1 MYLYG
6 DGGEM
11 FVGSG
16 TDDLIFFTGG
26 VTPADEAARFDKLT
40 KELTTTASINVT
52 GDVNAQGGTFTAPV
66 TTTSSMTSPA
76 TNEFVTKAYVDNAA
90 SAGLTVHPAV
100 RVEAIGNLNATY
112 NNGTAGV
119 GATLTNAGTQ
129 TALVLDGIT
138 MAVNDRVLVMDQT
151 NQTQNGVYVVTNI
164 GSGSTNWVLTRAS
177 DANTYGVNNPNALD
191 EGAYFFVQEG
201 DTAAFES
208 YTCTTVGVIT
218 FGTTNITFSQF
229 SSVPQYVVNSP
240 LQLSGNTL
248 SLTTVPA
255 TLGGTGT
262 ATVATGDLLYGSATN
277 TWSKLPVGSAYKS
290 LVVNGSGTNVE
301 WNGVAL
307 DQSGAVSGSLPATN
321 GGTGQNAYAVGD
333 MLYSPSTNTL
343 TVLSGNTT
351 TTKKFLGQTGTG
363 TGSAAPVWQ
372 QPAASDITGL
382 AASATTDTT
391 NASNISSGTLGT
403 ARLSGSYTG
412 ITGVGTLA
420 AGTWNASTIGPT
432 YGGTGF
438 ASYAVGD
445 LLYANTTT
453 SLAKLA
459 DVAVGNA
466 LISGGVSSAPS
477 WGKIG
482 LATHVSGTLPL
493 ANGGTGQAS
502 AQAAMNALAGATT
515 AGQYLRGDGTNV
527 TMSAIQAS
535 DIPSLSGTYLP
546 LTGGTLTGTLTGTT
560 IAGTFQST
568 NARIYFTAADAD
580 GGSFALLGLNW
591 GGTAGTYKNFEVYD
605 YVNGRSMMK
614 LFGDTRNLQVF
625 GACNPEA
632 SSTLTASTWLKWAL
646 VTSGVTAQARLGSD
660 GNGLNFTTN
669 ALFSGSWVED
679 DPAKKKFA
687 YIQHLGNGRHEWRTA
702 AAGTGVSWVTSLT
715 ADENGAAVTGTLSAT
730 GAITQNGYQVLN
742 AANYGSYAAPRYELY
757 VDQSS
762 DSTTRYYLVA
772 FISTNNGSVF
782 IRGNIG
788 GHDGPAGGSQGAA
801 SINLSVFSRG
811 GSIPV
816 QGYVGGNIGNQ
827 DLLVYK
833 DASNNVSIYVK
844 TTVWALVDITYGG
857 TGGSTLYNAP
867 SYSTTAPSGTLVW
880 AASSNQ
886 ASSTTGVNITGALS
900 ATTGTFSGLVTSGGN
915 NGFANATWSAG
926 VRNPIWYF
934 GNATS
939 YGISYYQ
946 GSSGIGGADTIGIH
960 PNGNVTATGAAF
972 AVTPSNAY
980 VNNNIVLNASNYTS
994 YSPSLTGSGASGT
1007 WGIGITGNAATAT
1020 VHNATK
1026 IAVTAANTY
1035 STTVTL
1041 DGTAYKHFRV
1051 VISNYTNSTATTST
1065 NYVRVTFKDSANAT
1079 FSDARGGGS
1088 YYYSVTTG
1096 TVPSNSVYQANSF
1109 ATAIFSGM
1117 FSQSPVIPYS
1127 TTSPLK
1133 STIEMD
1139 IYVGGS
1145 SSNDLTVFYRGMNGG
1160 TYWFGELRG
1169 AFSAAFNRIVIDNT
1183 GGWAQTCDVAVYSFQ

>member
-1 MYLYG
+1 MAIVLKDRVKETTATTGTADFVLGGSSSGYDAFSVIGANNYTYYCCYDQATGDWEVGVGQYTTTAGGTLVRDTVLDNSAATTSKINFGSGPKDVFITYPAKKAIYEEPSGNTLIDGGPLTVVGTGVPGYTSFSAVLAEMYGNVNSFAQSYARNINDGAEASADMIVYRDNTVSDSANFMDMGINSSNFSSLTWPIFTAGSMYLYG

-129 TALVLDGIT
+129 TALVLDGVT
-138 MAVNDRVLVMDQT
+138 MSVNDRVLVMDQT

-177 DANTYGVNNPNALD
+177 DADTYGVNNPNALD

-201 DTAAFES
+201 NTAAFES
-208 YTCTTVGVIT
+208 YTCTTVGVIV

-262 ATVATGDLLYGSATN
+262 ATVATGDLLYGSATD
-277 TWSKLPVGSAYKS
+277 TWSKLPIGSAYKS

-301 WNGVAL
+301 WNAVAL
-307 DQSGAVSGSLPATN
+307 NQSGAVSGSLPATN

-412 ITGVGTLA
+412 ITGVGALT

-445 LLYANTTT
+445 ILYADTTT

-482 LATHVSGTLPL
+482 LATHVSGTLPV
-493 ANGGTGQAS
+493 ANGGTGATD
-502 AQAAMNALAGATT
+502 AAGIRTAAGATT
-515 AGQYLRGDGTNV
+515 VGGNMFTLTNP
-527 TMSAIQAS
+527 SAITFPRFNADNTVS
-535 DIPSLSGTYLP
+535 ALDAATFRSAIGAGTGSGNGTVTSITAGSY
-546 LTGGTLTGTLTGTT
+546 LTGGTITTSGTIAVDATSANTASKVVARDASGNFSAGTITATLSGSATSAGSATNATFASSATNATYASSAGSATNASSATNAGYATNSGNGVTASSNATSGYVKFGNGTIFQWGQRTSGQSGLTVTWPTAFPTACTGAWHASTYSGGQGANITSISTTGGTFGYTPASGSATPTGTL
-560 IAGTFQST
+560 
-568 NARIYFTAADAD
+568 Y
-580 GGSFALLGLNW
+580 W
-591 GGTAGTYKNFEVYD
+591 
-605 YVNGRSMMK
+605 
-614 LFGDTRNLQVF
+614 
-625 GACNPEA
+625 
-632 SSTLTASTWLKWAL
+632 
-646 VTSGVTAQARLGSD
+646 
-660 GNGLNFTTN
+660 
-669 ALFSGSWVED
+669 
-679 DPAKKKFA
+679 
-687 YIQHLGNGRHEWRTA
+687 H
-702 AAGTGVSWVTSLT
+702 
-715 ADENGAAVTGTLSAT
+715 AV
-730 GAITQNGYQVLN
+730 GY
-742 AANYGSYAAPRYELY
+742 
-757 VDQSS
+757 
-762 DSTTRYYLVA
+762 
-772 FISTNNGSVF
+772 
-782 IRGNIG
+782 
-788 GHDGPAGGSQGAA
+788 
-801 SINLSVFSRG
+801 
-811 GSIPV
+811 
-816 QGYVGGNIGNQ
+816 
-827 DLLVYK
+827 
-833 DASNNVSIYVK
+833 
-844 TTVWALVDITYGG
+844 
-857 TGGSTLYNAP
+857 
-867 SYSTTAPSGTLVW
+867 
-880 AASSNQ
+880 
-886 ASSTTGVNITGALS
+886 
-900 ATTGTFSGLVTSGGN
+900 
-915 NGFANATWSAG
+915 
-926 VRNPIWYF
+926 
-934 GNATS
+934 
-939 YGISYYQ
+939 
-946 GSSGIGGADTIGIH
+946 
-960 PNGNVTATGAAF
+960 
-972 AVTPSNAY
+972 
-980 VNNNIVLNASNYTS
+980 
-994 YSPSLTGSGASGT
+994 
-1007 WGIGITGNAATAT
+1007 
-1020 VHNATK
+1020 
-1026 IAVTAANTY
+1026 
-1035 STTVTL
+1035 
-1041 DGTAYKHFRV
+1041 
-1051 VISNYTNSTATTST
+1051 
-1065 NYVRVTFKDSANAT
+1065 
-1079 FSDARGGGS
+1079 
-1088 YYYSVTTG
+1088 
-1096 TVPSNSVYQANSF
+1096 
-1109 ATAIFSGM
+1109 
-1117 FSQSPVIPYS
+1117 
-1127 TTSPLK
+1127 
-1133 STIEMD
+1133 
-1139 IYVGGS
+1139 
-1145 SSNDLTVFYRGMNGG
+1145 
-1160 TYWFGELRG
+1160 
-1169 AFSAAFNRIVIDNT
+1169 
-1183 GGWAQTCDVAVYSFQ
+1183 